1 MFKERLKKYR
11 EEELM
16 LNTKREMAEKLG
28 VSEQLYAMVERGDR
42 KPSNDFL
49 RKLVICS
56 NVPEEYW
63 LYGIQ
68 TEKDLINKRKRF
80 KSIENTV
87 LDLIDEGYITDI
99 DFNKEIEE
107 ILVTA
112 IKADIQHLLLRKNN
126 KD

>member
-1 MFKERLKKYR
+1 MFQDRLKKYR
-11 EEELM
+11 EEDL
-16 LNTKREMAEKLG
+16 LLSTKREMAEKIG

-56 NVPEEYW
+56 NIPEEYW
-63 LYGIQ
+63 VYGTK
-68 TEKDLINKRKRF
+68 TEKDLINKRKTF
-80 KSIENTV
+80 KSIESTV

-99 DFNKEIEE
+99 DFSKEIEE